1 MIRKTTSDSGTHQK
15 PQHSGTPGHS
25 GHPRQRSHGRSMNRP
40 TATPHPLSN
49 NHQTGES
56 ILDQSAQPDQVARPV
71 RTSTYTASRTNL
83 RVVPL
88 GGLEEVGANMM
99 MYEFGDD
106 IIVVDMGYAFPDETT
121 PGIDYI
127 IPDTKYLE
135 DNKKRIRGVF
145 ITHGHMDH
153 IGAIPYILPKI
164 GDPPIY
170 TLPLT
175 AGMIRKRL
183 EEFDMA
189 QRTKINTI
197 GRDDII
203 RLGNFTIRF
212 FGVNHNIPDSMGLS
226 IGTPVGQ
233 VIHTGDWKFD
243 HTPVNEQPAEFGKLA
258 RFGSEGVLLLVSDST
273 NSSKPGYCASEREL
287 GFTIDRLFQDAKGR
301 VIFASFSSLLSR
313 MQQVFDIAGKYNRK
327 VLVTGRSMV
336 NNIEVALSLGYLRIQ
351 PKQIIKSEQAKK
363 YPDNQIVVLT
373 TGSQG
378 EEGAGL
384 ARMARGDHKTIRV
397 KKGDTAIIS
406 ASPIP
411 GNERSVVAVLDNLT
425 REGVNVIYNKILDI
439 HTSGHAQQ
447 EELKLMISLVKP
459 KYLMPMHGEHHML
472 VAHGKLAQSLG
483 MKEENIFILGNG
495 DALDVATTGAA
506 KQTADAVQA
515 GYIFVDGLGVGDVGE
530 VVLRDRQLMAQDGM
544 FVIIITLDRKAGK
557 LINQP
562 DIISRGFIFM
572 KNNDDLI
579 REVKH
584 EVRKMVDTH
593 GKKAEPNWA
602 YLRQVIRDEV
612 GEYLFQKTER
622 RPMVLPVIIEI

>member
-1 MIRKTTSDSGTHQK
+1 MDSGVTSQTL
-15 PQHSGTPGHS
+15 PAQT
-25 GHPRQRSHGRSMNRP
+25 
-40 TATPHPLSN
+40 SN
-49 NHQTGES
+49 
-56 ILDQSAQPDQVARPV
+56 
-71 RTSTYTASRTNL
+71 YTASRTNL

-106 IIVVDMGYAFPDETT
+106 IIIVDMGYAFPDDTT

-135 DNKKRIRGVF
+135 EKKKNIRGVF

-189 QRTKINTI
+189 QRTKLNAI
-197 GRDDII
+197 GRDDVI

-226 IGTPVGQ
+226 IVTPVGQ

-243 HTPVNEQPAEFGKLA
+243 HTPVNEMPAEFGKLA
-258 RFGSEGVLLLVSDST
+258 KFGSEGVLLLISDST
-273 NSSKPGYCASEREL
+273 NAEKPGYTTSEREL

-301 VIFASFSSLLSR
+301 IIFASFSSLLSR
-313 MQQVFDIAGKYNRK
+313 MQQVFDIAAKYNRK
-327 VLVTGRSMV
+327 VMVTGRSMV

-363 YPDNQIVVLT
+363 YPDNQIVILT

-384 ARMARGDHKTIRV
+384 ARMARGDHKIIKV
-397 KKGDTAIIS
+397 KKGDTAIVS

-447 EELKLMISLVKP
+447 EELKLMLSLVKP
-459 KYLMPMHGEHHML
+459 KYFMPMHGEHHML
-472 VAHGKLAQSLG
+472 VAHGKLALSLG

-495 DALDVATTGAA
+495 DALEVATNGEA
-506 KQTADAVQA
+506 KQHVDAVHA
-515 GYIFVDGLGVGDVGE
+515 GYVFVDGLGVGDVGE

-544 FVIIITLDRKAGK
+544 FVIIMTLDRKNGK
-557 LINQP
+557 LVNQP

-602 YLRQVIRDEV
+602 YLRQVVRDEV

>member
-1 MIRKTTSDSGTHQK
+1 MIRKV
-15 PQHSGTPGHS
+15 TPGTNS
-25 GHPRQRSHGRSMNRP
+25 RPRPQRPQRIRSSTSSLP
-40 TATPHPLSN
+40 PLTASDIAGSN
-49 NHQTGES
+49 PP
-56 ILDQSAQPDQVARPV
+56 I
-71 RTSTYTASRTNL
+71 RTSQHTMSRSNL
-83 RVVPL
+83 RISPL

-106 IIVVDMGYAFPDETT
+106 IIIVDMGYAFPDETT

-135 DNKKRIRGVF
+135 EKKKNIRGVF

-183 EEFDMA
+183 EEFGMA

-197 GRDDII
+197 SRDDTI
-203 RLGNFTIRF
+203 RLGNFTLRF

-233 VIHTGDWKFD
+233 IIHTGDWKFD
-243 HTPVNEQPAEFGKLA
+243 HTPVNERPAEFAKIA
-258 RFGSEGVLLLVSDST
+258 RFGGEGVLVLLTDST
-273 NSSKPGYCASEREL
+273 NAEKPGYSLSEREL
-287 GFTIDRLFQDAKGR
+287 GFTIDRTFQDAKGR
-301 VIFASFSSLLSR
+301 IIFASFSSLISR
-313 MQQVFDIAGKYNRK
+313 MQQVFDIAAKYNRK

-336 NNIEVALSLGYLRIQ
+336 NTIEVALSLGYLRIQ

-363 YPDNQIVVLT
+363 YPDNQVVILT

-384 ARMARGDHKTIRV
+384 ARMARGDHKVIKV
-397 KKGDTAIIS
+397 KVGDTAIIS

-411 GNERSVVAVLDNLT
+411 GNERSIVAVLDNLT

-439 HTSGHAQQ
+439 HTGGHAQQ
-447 EELKLMISLVKP
+447 EELKLMMALVKP
-459 KYLMPMHGEHHML
+459 KYLMPIHGEHHML

-483 MKEENIFILGNG
+483 MPEDNIKILGNG
-495 DALDVATTGAA
+495 DVLEVNTAGEA
-506 KQTADAVQA
+506 KKLEDKIPS
-515 GYIFVDGLGVGDVGE
+515 GYVFVDGLGVGDVGE

-544 FVIIITLDRKAGK
+544 FVIIMTLSRKDGK

-593 GKKAEPNWA
+593 GKTKSEPNWA
-602 YLRQVIRDEV
+602 YLRQLVRDEV

-622 RPMVLPVIIEI
+622 RPMVLPVIIEV

>member
-1 MIRKTTSDSGTHQK
+1 
-15 PQHSGTPGHS
+15 
-25 GHPRQRSHGRSMNRP
+25 
-40 TATPHPLSN
+40 
-49 NHQTGES
+49 
-56 ILDQSAQPDQVARPV
+56 
-71 RTSTYTASRTNL
+71 
-83 RVVPL
+83 
-88 GGLEEVGANMM
+88 
-99 MYEFGDD
+99 
-106 IIVVDMGYAFPDETT
+106 
-121 PGIDYI
+121 
-127 IPDTKYLE
+127 
-135 DNKKRIRGVF
+135 
-145 ITHGHMDH
+145 
-153 IGAIPYILPKI
+153 
-164 GDPPIY
+164 
-170 TLPLT
+170 
-175 AGMIRKRL
+175 
-183 EEFDMA
+183 
-189 QRTKINTI
+189 
-197 GRDDII
+197 
-203 RLGNFTIRF
+203 
-212 FGVNHNIPDSMGLS
+212 MGLS

-243 HTPVNEQPAEFGKLA
+243 HTPVNEMPAEFGKLA
-258 RFGSEGVLLLVSDST
+258 KFGTEGVLLLVSDST
-273 NSSKPGYCASEREL
+273 NAEKPGYCSSEREL

-313 MQQVFDIAGKYNRK
+313 MQQVFDIAAKYNRK

-363 YPDNQIVVLT
+363 FPDNQIVVLT

-384 ARMARGDHKTIRV
+384 ARMARGDHKSIRV

-447 EELKLMISLVKP
+447 EELKLMLSLVKP
-459 KYLMPMHGEHHML
+459 KHFMPMHGEHHML
-472 VAHGKLAQSLG
+472 VAHGKLASSLG
-483 MKEENIFILGNG
+483 MKDENIFILGNG
-495 DALDVATTGAA
+495 DGLEIGTSGQANLHV
-506 KQTADAVQA
+506 DAIQS
-515 GYIFVDGLGVGDVGE
+515 GYVFVDGLGVGDVGE

-544 FVIIITLDRKAGK
+544 FVIITTLDRKSGK

-602 YLRQVIRDEV
+602 YLRQAIRDEV
-612 GEYLFQKTER
+612 GEYLFQKTQR